1 MGQDYSFDAEDTK
14 NNKAVAALSYL
25 FILFLV
31 PLLLRRKSYFSR
43 MHAKQGLAVFVLE
56 IMIFVLSPLLY
67 AIPYLGAF
75 FVWLF
80 CFVSIILCV
89 WGVER
94 ALNEKIL
101 VVPVLGRYFG
111 RIKI

>member
-1 MGQDYSFDAEDTK
+1 MEQDYSFDVEDIK

-31 PLLLRRKSYFSR
+31 PLLFRRKSYFSR

-56 IMIFVLSPLLY
+56 IMIFILSPLLY
-67 AIPYLGAF
+67 AIPYLGTF
-75 FVWLF
+75 FVGLF
-80 CFVSIILCV
+80 YFISIIICI
-89 WGVER
+89 WGIER
-94 ALNEKIL
+94 ALNEKMIVIPIL
-101 VVPVLGRYFG
+101 GKYFE